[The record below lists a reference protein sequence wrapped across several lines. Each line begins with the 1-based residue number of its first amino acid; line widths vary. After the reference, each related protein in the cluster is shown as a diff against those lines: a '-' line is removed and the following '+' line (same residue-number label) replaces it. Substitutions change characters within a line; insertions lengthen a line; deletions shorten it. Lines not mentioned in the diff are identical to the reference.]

1 MSRSCELQ
9 GKHATRKV
17 SPRRGQPEKPF
28 VLRVNVR
35 GSVSG
40 EVCGS
45 GGFEEGNS
53 DASSFHPSEQA
64 RREPRSDFAWAF
76 GRAEALARGDS
87 DLGLRPR
94 LVYCAP
100 LAPYGGAEVRPFKT
114 NLRRSDIALAFGRAE
129 ALARGDSDLGLR
141 PRLVYCAPLALY
153 GGDEVRPF
161 KTNLRRS

>member
-45 GGFEEGNS
+45 GGFEEGNPG
-53 DASSFHPSEQA
+53 ASSFHPSEQA

-76 GRAEALARGDS
+76 GRAEAR
-87 DLGLRPR
+87 LR
-94 LVYCAP
+94 A
-100 LAPYGGAEVRPFKT
+100 ANYGT
-114 NLRRSDIALAFGRAE
+114 AE
-129 ALARGDSDLGLR
+129 AVPLTKRSHCYG
-141 PRLVYCAPLALY
+141 RL
-153 GGDEVRPF
+153 
-161 KTNLRRS
+161 